1 MSIQTRRNLCGTEEA
16 AKIYGCSM
24 TNIRIMAARDQI
36 WSKEISDRV
45 YVYDA
50 EEIRRLADE
59 REKLRES
66 GKLGGRRPG
75 GKQSA

>member
-16 AKIYGCSM
+16 ADIYGCST
-24 TNIRIMAARDQI
+24 TNIRIMAAREQI
-36 WSKEISDRV
+36 WSQEISDRV

-50 EEIRRLADE
+50 DEIRRLAAE

-75 GKQSA
+75 GKKTA

>member
-1 MSIQTRRNLCGTEEA
+1 MSLKTKRNLCGTDEA
-16 AKIYGCSM
+16 ARIYGCST
-24 TNIRIMAARDQI
+24 TNVRIMAARGQI
-36 WSKEISDRV
+36 WCEEISDRV

-50 EEIRRLADE
+50 DEIRSLAID